1 MMNVVY
7 STLEGTSVKL
17 APMKREHAEPLY
29 EAGRDPA
36 VWTYMQARMQS
47 PEQMR
52 AIVDEA
58 VAAAERGEELPYTIF
73 DAAGERA
80 LGSTR
85 LYDMS
90 VAHRNLEIGWT
101 WLTPSVWRTRVNT
114 ECKRLLLAHAF
125 ETMGAIR
132 VQLKADARNARSRQ
146 AIERIGGV
154 YEGTLRQ
161 HRILPDGFIRDTVYY
176 SILER
181 EWPEAKRRLDDRLAR
196 RD

>member
-17 APMKREHAEPLY
+17 VPMKREHAEPLY
-29 EAGRDPA
+29 EAGCDPA

-73 DAAGERA
+73 DAAGERV

-85 LYDMS
+85 LYDIS
-90 VAHRNLEIGWT
+90 VAHHNLEIGWT